1 MLVLISI
8 SFLLKKK
15 KKKEVTNYTS
25 TNWQCVITE
34 GRWHFL
40 SLSPK
45 KQSDSASGVLIRVQ
59 FTSMKIE
66 SIVPSLYILTFYDNN
81 FWNISRVKLWQGPQS
96 TTVLIFCMC

>member
-66 SIVPSLYILTFYDNN
+66 SIVPSLYI
-81 FWNISRVKLWQGPQS
+81 
-96 TTVLIFCMC
+96 